1 MEDGSARGP
10 EFWDGLAD
18 HITTSVALVVRQN
31 RRARAPVIVYLRDL
45 EVLAR
50 GECDSRE
57 VIQIIASARRLLGDR
72 EDIGPTG
79 EPFSRT

>member
-18 HITTSVALVVRQN
+18 HITASVAPVLRRN
-31 RRARAPVIVYLRDL
+31 RRAREPVIAYLRDL

-50 GECDSRE
+50 HECESRD
-57 VIQIIASARRLLGDR
+57 VIQIIASARRLLGDQ
-72 EDIGPTG
+72 EEIEIVDQSPPQT
-79 EPFSRT
+79 